1 VTLPGIVNERPQ
13 PLNTEEVAAELRLKT
28 YTLRHMCERWE
39 IPAVKLAGRWYIRQQ
54 DLDALLAGPTAVT
67 ADLPPECEAAVERWV
82 EEAPPLSEKQEDVIA
97 AAFRGAI
104 RWPNQQAGDAP

>member
-1 VTLPGIVNERPQ
+1 
-13 PLNTEEVAAELRLKT
+13 
-28 YTLRHMCERWE
+28 
-39 IPAVKLAGRWYIRQQ
+39 
-54 DLDALLAGPTAVT
+54 VT